1 MTDWLQPLWD
11 LFTPDGANQKDMDN
25 KQVSQPNYSSFGRQ
39 ANTFKYRVM
48 YPIAQGTK
56 RVTITQD
63 VPLASTGLE
72 IAYDE
77 VLKDKTQDSDPRVDS
92 ANGNYDG
99 TLSNMDIQKT
109 NGTSTTALLAIIG
122 VFFVA
127 LILLLGIKSMV
138 KKP

>member
-25 KQVSQPNYSSFGRQ
+25 KQVSKPNYNSFGRY
-39 ANTFKYRVM
+39 ANTFKYKVM

-72 IAYDE
+72 LPYKE
-77 VLKDKTQDSDPRVDS
+77 VLTDQTQDSDPRVDS

-109 NGTSTTALLAIIG
+109 DGTSSTALLAIIG
-122 VFFVA
+122 MFFVA
-127 LILLLGIKSMV
+127 LIIISRF
-138 KKP
+138 KK